1 MTDDKG
7 QNPVATIEE
16 LSIRLSLA
24 SAWVSLW
31 RKAYDAL
38 LHHGINVR
46 STKEFQNTELLD
58 AALEAKDI
66 REGQVHVLEYLK
78 RVESGLNAAVR
89 RKAMFK
95 VTPN

>member
-1 MTDDKG
+1 MSDVKGDDAS
-7 QNPVATIEE
+7 QNEE

-24 SAWVSLW
+24 GGWISLW

-38 LHHGINVR
+38 LHHGVNVR
-46 STKEFQNTELLD
+46 TTKEFKDTALLD

-66 REGQVHVLEYLK
+66 REGQVSILEYLK

-89 RKAMFK
+89 RKALFK
-95 VTPN
+95 VTD